1 MAEMFKGVGLAA
13 DPAIRTQLEARTIS
27 QISLTE
33 WLIVAR
39 NPRKYDDSH
48 WHWCMD
54 DAEVSRFRALVDDKS
69 LVTVQRRDA
78 DFTVLLAK
86 WAKTE

>member
-1 MAEMFKGVGLAA
+1 MGEKHKGVGLAA
-13 DPAIRTQLEARTIS
+13 GPRIRTQFEARAIS
-27 QISLTE
+27 QISLNE

-39 NPRKYDDSH
+39 TPRKYDDSD